1 MNKELR
7 WRVIYGYNPSDY
19 VSIKEDYL
27 EKAKYAMLSGG
38 LFNYNNQT
46 VRGSEIKRI
55 EPDMRY
61 YTGWLDSFIPK
72 EAEDYAQIERDM
84 PSKLLHE
91 RSQLADN
98 RVRYVLQKG
107 QPKLLGDIAK
117 VDKLLLQ

>member
-7 WRVIYGYNPSDY
+7 WRVVFGYNPNEY

-55 EPDMRY
+55 EPDIRY
-61 YTGWLDSFIPK
+61 YTGWLDSYSPK
-72 EAEDYAQIERDM
+72 ESEDYAQIERDVPRTM
-84 PSKLLHE
+84 LEE
-91 RSQLADN
+91 RSRIADD

-107 QPKLLGDIAK
+107 QPKLLNDISS
-117 VDKLLLQ
+117 VDKLLIG